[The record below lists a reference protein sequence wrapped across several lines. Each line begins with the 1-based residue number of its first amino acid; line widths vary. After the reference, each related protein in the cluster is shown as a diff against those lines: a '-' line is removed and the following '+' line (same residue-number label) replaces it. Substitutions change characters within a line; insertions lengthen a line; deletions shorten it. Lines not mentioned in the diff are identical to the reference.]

1 MPWME
6 TCVMDQKIQ
15 MIGDWLDR
23 EYDITELS
31 KMYAISRKTVYKWIA
46 RYEAEGVNGLEER
59 TRVPWSHPNATPSEI
74 AAQILVVKGRHMK
87 WGPKKV
93 VGWLRNKYPD
103 RKWPANSTTSEILKK
118 EGLVRSR
125 KRKRRTPPYTRP
137 FLGSEETNAVWSGD
151 FKGQFRMGDG
161 KLCYPLTLSDNYSR
175 YLLGCWGLSRPTYEQ
190 TRPLFEYAFR
200 EYGLPE
206 AIRTDNGAPFASV
219 ALGGLSRLAV
229 WLIKLGIRPERIDTG
244 HPEQNGRH
252 ERMHR
257 TLKESAISPPRHNL
271 AEQQRAFERFTKE
284 FNHERPHEAL
294 GQKTPGSVYRR
305 SPREYPAKI
314 PSVEYA
320 GDLII
325 RQVRHNGD
333 IKWRGRRI
341 YISEALA
348 GEAIG
353 LKQMDNYYW
362 EVYFSFLPLGILDES
377 IMRITPL

>member
-1 MPWME
+1 MPWKE

-23 EYDITELS
+23 DYGITELS
-31 KMYAISRKTVYKWIA
+31 KMYGLSRKTVYKWIA
-46 RYEAEGVNGLEER
+46 RYETEGASGLVER
-59 TRVPWSHPNATPSEI
+59 SRVPWSHPNATPSEI
-74 AAQILVVKGRHMK
+74 VVQILAVKGRHMK

-103 RKWPANSTTSEILKK
+103 RRWPANSTTSEILKK

-125 KRKRRTPPYTRP
+125 KRKRRTPPYTEP
-137 FLGSEETNAVWSGD
+137 FLECEETNAVWSGD
-151 FKGQFRMGDG
+151 FKGQFRMCDG
-161 KLCYPLTLSDNYSR
+161 KLCYPLTLTDNYSR

-190 TRPLFEYAFR
+190 TQPLFEYAFR

-219 ALGGLSRLAV
+219 ALGGMSRLAV
-229 WLIKLGIRPERIDTG
+229 WLIKLGIKPERIDTG

-257 TLKESAISPPRHNL
+257 TLKESAISPPRNNL
-271 AEQQRAFERFTKE
+271 AEQQRAFNRFGEE

-305 SPREYPAKI
+305 SPREYPVNI

-320 GDLII
+320 GDLIV

-333 IKWRGRRI
+333 IKWRGKRI
-341 YISEALA
+341 YVSEALA
-348 GEAIG
+348 GETIG
-353 LKQMDNYYW
+353 LKQMDNHYW

-377 IMRITPL
+377 NMRITPL